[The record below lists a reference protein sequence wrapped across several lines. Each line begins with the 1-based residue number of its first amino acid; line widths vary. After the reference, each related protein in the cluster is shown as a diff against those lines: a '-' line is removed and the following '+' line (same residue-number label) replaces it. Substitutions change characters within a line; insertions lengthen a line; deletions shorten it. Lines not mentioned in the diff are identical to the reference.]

1 MMAHDRSL
9 MVADSGEMESLGGKI
24 ALALAGRGGCVTLAG
39 QLGAGKTTLVRGA
52 LRALGY
58 DGVVK
63 SPTYTLME
71 EYPLARRR
79 VFHLDLYRL
88 ADAEELEYLGLRDA
102 LVEGPLIFVEWPDRG
117 GGALPE
123 VDLTVQIEYREQGR
137 RVCLRSCSPLGSD
150 VLNAMERR

>member
-1 MMAHDRSL
+1 MADDLSL
-9 MVADSGEMESLGGKI
+9 MLADSAEMESLGGKI
-24 ALALAGRGGCVTLAG
+24 ARALADSGGCVTLTG

-52 LRALGY
+52 LRGLGY

-71 EYPLARRR
+71 EYPLAQRR

-102 LVEGPLIFVEWPDRG
+102 LVEDPLIFVEWPDRG
-117 GGALPE
+117 SGALPE
-123 VDLTVQIEYREQGR
+123 VDLAVQIEYRQQGR
-137 RVCLRSCSPLGSD
+137 RVCLQSLSPLGST
-150 VLNAMERR
+150 VLDAVASR